1 MLARAMAGTARG
13 ASVDV
18 ESDALAA
25 HAIACTAL
33 KQLEPRAR
41 IFERR
46 ALERHP
52 ERRIYGPKMSRRVLD
67 YCDAL
72 QTAVRH
78 CAELGNAL
86 SPARR
91 RREDAEEAALAAAAA
106 IEAAKVAD
114 EDAATAA
121 RAREEEI
128 ARLTQAHAEAR
139 QRAASNALSGTLV
152 SAQMQTDS
160 PAQGFRSQWPE
171 TGKRRGMV
179 ANPLAHDP
187 VLDGLAQKM
196 ARVMPRASTSW

>member
-25 HAIACTAL
+25 HATACTTL

-86 SPARR
+86 SSARR
-91 RREDAEEAALAAAAA
+91 RHEDAEEAVLAAVA
-106 IEAAKVAD
+106 IEAANCVANN
-114 EDAATAA
+114 AATAA

-128 ARLTQAHAEAR
+128 ARLAQADAEAC
-139 QRAASNALSGTLV
+139 QRAASNALSGTPV

-160 PAQGFRSQWPE
+160 PTQGFRSQWPE
-171 TGKRRGMV
+171 TGKRRGAV
-179 ANPLAHDP
+179 ANPLAQDP